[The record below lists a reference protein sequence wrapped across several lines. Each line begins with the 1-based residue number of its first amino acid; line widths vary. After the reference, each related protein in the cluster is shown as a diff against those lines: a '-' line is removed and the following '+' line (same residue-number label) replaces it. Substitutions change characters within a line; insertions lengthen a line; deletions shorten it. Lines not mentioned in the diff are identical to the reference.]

1 VRVGV
6 HVSIADRIY
15 EAVERAKGL
24 GCDTFQIFSRSPR
37 SWQTKELKKAEA
49 EEFKKRRKEAKI
61 TPVVVHIPYLINLA
75 SPVNSLYQKSISAYI
90 EDIRRAEMLSA
101 EYFVTHIG
109 NHKGKGEEYGIS
121 RIVSALNQIISQTK
135 PHLKILLEN
144 TAGAGTV
151 LGSNFAQIA
160 AIIKGVKEAKYFGL
174 CLDTAHA
181 YAAGYNIATEKG
193 LDETLK
199 EIDKLIGLN
208 QLFLLKEIDKLIG
221 LNQLFLIHANDS
233 KTVLG
238 SRIDRHEDIGKGKI
252 GRRGFTFIVNHPALR
267 ELPFILETPRK
278 RPDEDIEN
286 LKIIRALEHKMRSI

>member
-1 VRVGV
+1 
-6 HVSIADRIY
+6 
-15 EAVERAKGL
+15 L

-199 EIDKLIGLN
+199 EIN
-208 QLFLLKEIDKLIG
+208 KLIG

-238 SRIDRHEDIGKGKI
+238 SRIDRHEDIGKGEI
-252 GRRGFTFIVNHPALR
+252 GRKGFVFIVNHPALR
-267 ELPFILETPRK
+267 ELPFILETPKK
-278 RPDEDIEN
+278 RPGEDVEN
-286 LKIIRALEHKMRSI
+286 LKTIRSLSSS